1 MSRRDFQIMSDER
14 VYIYILKYMLAPP
27 RSTFCILLFSQ
38 GSTRKLLAQLKR
50 KTEKNRK
57 NKKTK
62 KQKHQK
68 NKNNKK
74 NPEGNARPEF
84 PQSLCFFG
92 VFRFTVASDIF
103 LKQHFPLPAFGIHY
117 FPKKTA
123 FPKIFPA
130 IYFKLLS
137 LKTGR
142 FQREVASR
150 EESSI

>member
-1 MSRRDFQIMSDER
+1 MSRRDFQIVSE
-14 VYIYILKYMLAPP
+14 YIYARPP
-27 RSTFCILLFSQ
+27 PKIYFLHPFVCPKFYQKAFCAIKKKN
-38 GSTRKLLAQLKR
+38 RKH
-50 KTEKNRK
+50 RK
-57 NKKTK
+57 NKKNKNTQKTK
-62 KQKHQK
+62 KQEKQTL
-68 NKNNKK
+68 N
-74 NPEGNARPEF
+74 EMLSQSF
-84 PQSLCFFG
+84 PRVFFL
-92 VFRFTVASDIF
+92 RFTVALDIF
-103 LKQHFPLPAFGIHY
+103 LKKRFPLPAFGIHY

>member
-1 MSRRDFQIMSDER
+1 LHPFVCPKFYQ
-14 VYIYILKYMLAPP
+14 KA
-27 RSTFCILLFSQ
+27 FCTIKKKN
-38 GSTRKLLAQLKR
+38 RKH
-50 KTEKNRK
+50 RK

-62 KQKHQK
+62 TPKKQKQQK
-68 NKNNKK
+68 KQ
-74 NPEGNARPEF
+74 NPERNAQPEF
-84 PQSLCFFG
+84 PQSLFF
-92 VFRFTVASDIF
+92 FRFTVALDIF
-103 LKQHFPLPAFGIHY
+103 LKKHFPLPAFGIHY